1 MAGTNKRRWHSVGGK
16 DKAAQECSGA
26 DVLDS
31 VSGSSGTNELVA
43 ALSGADLVVPT
54 GETDSDGAKF
64 EVLWSGSSGEDDLG
78 SSMSEVPLPGAL
90 GEDVLNGT
98 KSEVLHGEDTSGGD
112 VFEVLRSGANELG
125 STKSVVLG
133 QPAHRV
139 AGTTC
144 GLAGSGVGRRR
155 RAAQRRSVGVPAAS
169 APPLVGGMRAVRPA
183 QRAEA
188 GSDGVHSFVSSF
200 ERCETHIARSHR
212 VNVTLH
218 ENLLSTSSGCRTACT
233 THNSLACDTGVH
245 DAMQRASRLGRNS
258 GNSSN
263 SWRDTEEGGLH
274 FCVLGGAKSPSMSTW
289 CRVRR
294 SAVDEFAHTQQAPLK
309 LHEEM

>member
-1 MAGTNKRRWHSVGGK
+1 MVPVQVSSQQSLAFFLENPSPFLQGVVAGTNKRRWHSVGGK

-54 GETDSDGAKF
+54 GETDSDGTKF
-64 EVLWSGSSGEDDLG
+64 EVLCFGSSGEDDLG
-78 SSMSEVPLPGAL
+78 SSMSFVLLPGAL
-90 GEDVLNGT
+90 GEDVLNGA

-112 VFEVLRSGANELG
+112 VFEVLRSGANELS

-169 APPLVGGMRAVRPA
+169 APPLVGGMRAVRLA

-212 VNVTLH
+212 D
-218 ENLLSTSSGCRTACT
+218 LLRTSSGCRTACT

-245 DAMQRASRLGRNS
+245 DAMQRASRLGWNS

-263 SWRDTEEGGLH
+263 SWRDTEEGRLH
-274 FCVLGGAKSPSMSTW
+274 FCVLGGEQSH
-289 CRVRR
+289 RV
-294 SAVDEFAHTQQAPLK
+294 
-309 LHEEM
+309 